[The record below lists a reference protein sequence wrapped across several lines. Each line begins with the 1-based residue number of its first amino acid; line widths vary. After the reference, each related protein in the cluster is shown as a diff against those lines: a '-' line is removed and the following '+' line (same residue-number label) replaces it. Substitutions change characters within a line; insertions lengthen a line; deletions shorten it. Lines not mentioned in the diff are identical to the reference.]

1 MRFLYE
7 KALFTHSVSSADDI
21 AFYNELKRGDLS
33 VKKTSEDGFVQGMKF
48 HLYGTSFSGIN
59 VDEYATTDSNGI
71 A

>member
-1 MRFLYE
+1 
-7 KALFTHSVSSADDI
+7 
-21 AFYNELKRGDLS
+21 